1 MIDETLFDAEE
12 KMEKAVSVARD
23 DLSSIRTGRANP
35 GMFSRINIDYYGSM
49 TPITQ
54 LSSINVPEARLV
66 VIKPYEANQLR
77 NIEDAIRNSDLGVNP
92 TNDGNVIRI
101 AIPQLTEER
110 RRDLVKQ
117 AKAKGEDARV
127 TVRNIRRKAMEELH
141 RIKKDGEAGEDEVA
155 RAEKDLDKTT
165 HTVHDPDRRAGQA
178 QRRRAAGGLVAD
190 QQATPVADTD
200 AGPTEP
206 PKKASRAGRNL
217 PAAIGVGVLLGA
229 MAIVILLFAPMGWL
243 PVLAVAMPIAT
254 HEVVRRLREAGY
266 ALPVIPLLIG
276 GQAMIWLTWPYG
288 PAGLLGAYGG
298 TIVVCMVWRLV
309 GQGLSEQ
316 PVNYLRDISAT
327 VLLATWVPLFA
338 SFSALLIF
346 QDHGGI
352 RMFTVIVTVVFA
364 DIGGYVAGVLFGKHL
379 MVPAISPKKSWEGL
393 GGSLLFGITASVLT
407 VTFLLDKPA
416 WVGVPLGLMLVI
428 TGVLGDLVESQ
439 VKRDLGI
446 KDMGTLLPGHGG
458 IMDRID
464 AMLPSAVAGWIVLT
478 LLA

>member
-1 MIDETLFDAEE
+1 
-12 KMEKAVSVARD
+12 
-23 DLSSIRTGRANP
+23 
-35 GMFSRINIDYYGSM
+35 
-49 TPITQ
+49 
-54 LSSINVPEARLV
+54 
-66 VIKPYEANQLR
+66 
-77 NIEDAIRNSDLGVNP
+77 
-92 TNDGNVIRI
+92 
-101 AIPQLTEER
+101 
-110 RRDLVKQ
+110 
-117 AKAKGEDARV
+117 V
-127 TVRNIRRKAMEELH
+127 T
-141 RIKKDGEAGEDEVA
+141 D
-155 RAEKDLDKTT
+155 
-165 HTVHDPDRRAGQA
+165 
-178 QRRRAAGGLVAD
+178 QR
-190 QQATPVADTD
+190 ATPVADTD

-206 PKKASRAGRNL
+206 PKKVSRAGRNL

-229 MAIVILLFAPMGWL
+229 MAIVILLFAPKGWL

-266 ALPVIPLLIG
+266 DLPVIPLLIG

-338 SFSALLIF
+338 SFTALLIF

-352 RMFTVIVTVVFA
+352 RTFTVIVTVVFA

-407 VTFLLDKPA
+407 VAFLLDKPP

>member
-1 MIDETLFDAEE
+1 M
-12 KMEKAVSVARD
+12 
-23 DLSSIRTGRANP
+23 
-35 GMFSRINIDYYGSM
+35 
-49 TPITQ
+49 
-54 LSSINVPEARLV
+54 
-66 VIKPYEANQLR
+66 
-77 NIEDAIRNSDLGVNP
+77 
-92 TNDGNVIRI
+92 
-101 AIPQLTEER
+101 
-110 RRDLVKQ
+110 
-117 AKAKGEDARV
+117 
-127 TVRNIRRKAMEELH
+127 
-141 RIKKDGEAGEDEVA
+141 
-155 RAEKDLDKTT
+155 
-165 HTVHDPDRRAGQA
+165 
-178 QRRRAAGGLVAD
+178 AD

-229 MAIVILLFAPMGWL
+229 MAIGILFFAPTGWL
-243 PVLAVAMPIAT
+243 AVLSVFIPIAT
-254 HEVVRRLREAGY
+254 HEIVRRLREAGY
-266 ALPVIPLLIG
+266 ALPVIPLLVG
-276 GQAMIWLTWPYG
+276 SLVMIWLTWPYG
-288 PAGLLGAYGG
+288 PAGLLGAYAG

-309 GQGLSEQ
+309 RQGLSQQ

-327 VLLATWVPLFA
+327 VLIATWVPLFA

-346 QDHGGI
+346 QEDGGF
-352 RMFTVIVTVVFA
+352 RTFTVIVTVVFA

-379 MVPAISPKKSWEGL
+379 MAPAISPKKSWEGL
-393 GGSLLFGITASVLT
+393 GGSLLFGITAAVLSVA
-407 VTFLLDKPA
+407 FLLDKPA

>member
-1 MIDETLFDAEE
+1 M
-12 KMEKAVSVARD
+12 
-23 DLSSIRTGRANP
+23 
-35 GMFSRINIDYYGSM
+35 
-49 TPITQ
+49 
-54 LSSINVPEARLV
+54 
-66 VIKPYEANQLR
+66 
-77 NIEDAIRNSDLGVNP
+77 
-92 TNDGNVIRI
+92 
-101 AIPQLTEER
+101 
-110 RRDLVKQ
+110 
-117 AKAKGEDARV
+117 
-127 TVRNIRRKAMEELH
+127 
-141 RIKKDGEAGEDEVA
+141 
-155 RAEKDLDKTT
+155 
-165 HTVHDPDRRAGQA
+165 
-178 QRRRAAGGLVAD
+178 AD

-217 PAAIGVGVLLGA
+217 PAAIGVGVVLGG
-229 MAIVILLFAPMGWL
+229 MAIAVLNFAPIGWL
-243 PVLAVAMPIAT
+243 PVLSVFIPIAT
-254 HEVVRRLREAGY
+254 YEVVRRLREAGY
-266 ALPVIPLLIG
+266 ALPVIPLLVG
-276 GQAMIWLTWPYG
+276 SLVMIWLTWPFG

-298 TIVVCMVWRLV
+298 TVVVCMVWRLV
-309 GQGLSEQ
+309 GQGLGQQ

-346 QDHGGI
+346 QEDGGTRTFI
-352 RMFTVIVTVVFA
+352 VIVTVVFA

-379 MVPAISPKKSWEGL
+379 MAPAISPKKSWEGL
-393 GGSLLFGITASVLT
+393 GGSLLFGITAAVLSVA
-407 VTFLLDKPA
+407 FLLDKPA

>member
-1 MIDETLFDAEE
+1 M
-12 KMEKAVSVARD
+12 
-23 DLSSIRTGRANP
+23 
-35 GMFSRINIDYYGSM
+35 
-49 TPITQ
+49 
-54 LSSINVPEARLV
+54 
-66 VIKPYEANQLR
+66 
-77 NIEDAIRNSDLGVNP
+77 
-92 TNDGNVIRI
+92 
-101 AIPQLTEER
+101 
-110 RRDLVKQ
+110 
-117 AKAKGEDARV
+117 
-127 TVRNIRRKAMEELH
+127 
-141 RIKKDGEAGEDEVA
+141 
-155 RAEKDLDKTT
+155 
-165 HTVHDPDRRAGQA
+165 
-178 QRRRAAGGLVAD
+178 AD
-190 QQATPVADTD
+190 QHVSPVTDTPVE
-200 AGPTEP
+200 EP
-206 PKKASRAGRNL
+206 PNKTSRAGRNL

-229 MAIVILLFAPMGWL
+229 MAIGILLFAPKGWL

-266 ALPVIPLLIG
+266 ALPLIPLLVG

-298 TIVVCMVWRLV
+298 TIVVCMVWRLF
-309 GQGLSEQ
+309 GQGLREQ

-338 SFSALLIF
+338 SFTALLIF

-352 RMFTVIVTVVFA
+352 RTFTVIVTVVFA

-407 VTFLLDKPA
+407 VAFLLDKPA

>member
-1 MIDETLFDAEE
+1 
-12 KMEKAVSVARD
+12 
-23 DLSSIRTGRANP
+23 
-35 GMFSRINIDYYGSM
+35 M
-49 TPITQ
+49 T
-54 LSSINVPEARLV
+54 
-66 VIKPYEANQLR
+66 
-77 NIEDAIRNSDLGVNP
+77 D
-92 TNDGNVIRI
+92 
-101 AIPQLTEER
+101 
-110 RRDLVKQ
+110 
-117 AKAKGEDARV
+117 
-127 TVRNIRRKAMEELH
+127 
-141 RIKKDGEAGEDEVA
+141 
-155 RAEKDLDKTT
+155 
-165 HTVHDPDRRAGQA
+165 
-178 QRRRAAGGLVAD
+178 QR
-190 QQATPVADTD
+190 ATPVADTD

-206 PKKASRAGRNL
+206 PKKVSRAGRNL

-229 MAIVILLFAPMGWL
+229 MAIVILLFVPKGWL

-266 ALPVIPLLIG
+266 DLPVIPLLIG

-309 GQGLSEQ
+309 GQGLREQ

-338 SFSALLIF
+338 SFTALLIF

-352 RMFTVIVTVVFA
+352 RTFTVIVTVVFA

-407 VTFLLDKPA
+407 VAFLLDKPA

>member
-1 MIDETLFDAEE
+1 M
-12 KMEKAVSVARD
+12 
-23 DLSSIRTGRANP
+23 
-35 GMFSRINIDYYGSM
+35 
-49 TPITQ
+49 
-54 LSSINVPEARLV
+54 
-66 VIKPYEANQLR
+66 
-77 NIEDAIRNSDLGVNP
+77 
-92 TNDGNVIRI
+92 
-101 AIPQLTEER
+101 
-110 RRDLVKQ
+110 
-117 AKAKGEDARV
+117 
-127 TVRNIRRKAMEELH
+127 
-141 RIKKDGEAGEDEVA
+141 
-155 RAEKDLDKTT
+155 
-165 HTVHDPDRRAGQA
+165 
-178 QRRRAAGGLVAD
+178 AD

-217 PAAIGVGVLLGA
+217 PAAIAVGAVLGFGA
-229 MAIVILLFAPMGWL
+229 IAILLFAPIGWL

-254 HEVVRRLREAGY
+254 HEIVRRLREAGY
-266 ALPVIPLLIG
+266 AVPIIPLLIG

-298 TIVVCMVWRLV
+298 TVVVCMVWRLV
-309 GQGLSEQ
+309 GHGLSEQ

-327 VLLATWVPLFA
+327 VLLATWVPLFG

-346 QDHGGI
+346 QDHGGG
-352 RMFTVIVTVVFA
+352 RALTVIATVVFA

-379 MVPAISPKKSWEGL
+379 MAPAISPKKSWEGL
-393 GGSLLFGITASVLT
+393 GGSLLFGITASVLS
-407 VTFLLDKPA
+407 VAFLLDKPA

-478 LLA
+478 ALA

>member
-1 MIDETLFDAEE
+1 
-12 KMEKAVSVARD
+12 
-23 DLSSIRTGRANP
+23 
-35 GMFSRINIDYYGSM
+35 
-49 TPITQ
+49 
-54 LSSINVPEARLV
+54 
-66 VIKPYEANQLR
+66 
-77 NIEDAIRNSDLGVNP
+77 
-92 TNDGNVIRI
+92 
-101 AIPQLTEER
+101 
-110 RRDLVKQ
+110 
-117 AKAKGEDARV
+117 V
-127 TVRNIRRKAMEELH
+127 T
-141 RIKKDGEAGEDEVA
+141 D
-155 RAEKDLDKTT
+155 
-165 HTVHDPDRRAGQA
+165 
-178 QRRRAAGGLVAD
+178 QR
-190 QQATPVADTD
+190 ATPVADTD

-206 PKKASRAGRNL
+206 PKKVSRAGRNL

-229 MAIVILLFAPMGWL
+229 MAIVILLFAPKGWL

-266 ALPVIPLLIG
+266 DLPVIPLLIG

-309 GQGLSEQ
+309 GQGLREQ

-338 SFSALLIF
+338 SFTALLIF

-352 RMFTVIVTVVFA
+352 RTFTVIATVVFA

-407 VTFLLDKPA
+407 VAFLLAKPA

>member
-1 MIDETLFDAEE
+1 M
-12 KMEKAVSVARD
+12 
-23 DLSSIRTGRANP
+23 
-35 GMFSRINIDYYGSM
+35 
-49 TPITQ
+49 
-54 LSSINVPEARLV
+54 
-66 VIKPYEANQLR
+66 
-77 NIEDAIRNSDLGVNP
+77 
-92 TNDGNVIRI
+92 
-101 AIPQLTEER
+101 
-110 RRDLVKQ
+110 
-117 AKAKGEDARV
+117 
-127 TVRNIRRKAMEELH
+127 
-141 RIKKDGEAGEDEVA
+141 
-155 RAEKDLDKTT
+155 
-165 HTVHDPDRRAGQA
+165 
-178 QRRRAAGGLVAD
+178 AD
-190 QQATPVADTD
+190 QHVSPVADT
-200 AGPTEP
+200 PVEEP
-206 PKKASRAGRNL
+206 PKKTTRAGRNL
-217 PAAIGVGVLLGA
+217 PAAIGVGVLLGG
-229 MAIVILLFAPMGWL
+229 MAIVILLFAPKGWL
-243 PVLAVAMPIAT
+243 PVLAVAIPIAT

-288 PAGLLGAYGG
+288 AAGLLGAYGG

-352 RMFTVIVTVVFA
+352 RTFTVIVTVVFA

-407 VTFLLDKPA
+407 VAFLLDKPA